1 MHSNFNYKSIVVKFI
16 SLNEWLNII
25 ILWIIKHIYHENVR
39 INYERNFN
47 INEYDFLNDHMF
59 IYIIM
64 MFVLN
69 N

>member
-1 MHSNFNYKSIVVKFI
+1 MNSNFNYKSIVVKFI